1 MQTRVSLVPAVCI
14 VTVLLCVCRV
24 SCDISTH
31 SGGNVTS
38 VIVGSSLSDDER
50 RDRLYAGDLF
60 VQYSSP
66 AVTSFVEFTR
76 QLVEQAFDPYDPE
89 LAQYEMDV
97 ESYASVLAALKPNF
111 IHHPESKTHLRAILA
126 EQGCDPELT
135 YFDVPRLRTSTS
147 DNYLTTGLA
156 YAFHPHRDTWY
167 SAPMMQVNWWLPV
180 YDVSPE
186 NVVAFHPHYFTAPV
200 KNGSERYNYYEWNRD
215 SRAAAAQQIGKDTR
229 PQPKPEEEIQL
240 DPQIRPVPP
249 VGGVMIF
256 SGAQLHSSVPNTSG
270 RTRISIDFR
279 TVHRTDVKNGRGAAN
294 VDSKCT
300 GTTMRDYLRVSDLER
315 LSADVIARYD
325 EGVDEALLEYAVYS
339 TS

>member
-1 MQTRVSLVPAVCI
+1 
-14 VTVLLCVCRV
+14 
-24 SCDISTH
+24 
-31 SGGNVTS
+31 VTS

-60 VQYSSP
+60 VQYASP
-66 AVTSFVEFTR
+66 AIASFVDFTR
-76 QLVEQAFDPYDPE
+76 QLVEEAFDPYDPE

-97 ESYASVLAALKPNF
+97 ESYAAVLARLKPNF
-111 IHHPESKTHLRAILA
+111 IHHPESKTHLRAILT

-147 DNYLTTGLA
+147 DSYLTTGLA

-167 SAPMMQVNWWLPV
+167 SAPMMQVNWWLPI

-186 NVVAFHPHYFTAPV
+186 NVVAFHPHYFTAAV

-229 PQPKPEEEIQL
+229 PQPKPEEEIEL

-279 TVHRTDVKNGRGAAN
+279 TVQRTDVENGRGAAN

-315 LSADVIARYD
+315 LPADAIAKYD
-325 EGVDEALLEYAVYS
+325 EGVDEDLLEYAVYS